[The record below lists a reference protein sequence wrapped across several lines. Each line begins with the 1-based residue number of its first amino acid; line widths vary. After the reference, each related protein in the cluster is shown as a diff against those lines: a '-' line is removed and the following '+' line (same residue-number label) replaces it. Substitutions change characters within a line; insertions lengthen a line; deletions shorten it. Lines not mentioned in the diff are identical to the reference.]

1 MKKMMMMA
9 AMLVA
14 VLSANAQNEIGQIT
28 LKPMAGVNLST
39 ITDEKDSKMKI
50 GLVAG
55 AEAEY
60 GLMEKLGVSA
70 GLLYS
75 MQGCKFDGDDDEEK
89 LDYINIPILANY
101 YVIPGLAVKAGIQP
115 GFLMSAK
122 DDNGKSFKDDC
133 NTFTFSIPVGT
144 SYEYQNFV
152 VDARYNIG
160 LSKINKEGSRSHK
173 NNVFMITIGYK
184 FSL

>member
-1 MKKMMMMA
+1 MKMMMIA

-14 VLSANAQNEIGQIT
+14 TLSANAQNEIGKIT
-28 LKPMAGVNLST
+28 LKPMVGINLST

-60 GLMEKLGVSA
+60 GLTEKLGISA

-75 MQGCKFDGDDDEEK
+75 MQGCKFDGDNDQEK
-89 LDYINIPILANY
+89 LDYINIPIMANY
-101 YVIPGLAVKAGIQP
+101 YVMPGLAVKAGIQP
-115 GFLMSAK
+115 GFLVSAK
-122 DDNGKSFKDDC
+122 DGNSFKNQC
-133 NTFTFSIPVGT
+133 NTFAFSIPIGA

-152 VDARYNIG
+152 VDARYSLG
-160 LSKINKEGSRSHK
+160 LSKINKEGSKSHK
-173 NNVFMITIGYK
+173 NGVFMISIGYK
-184 FSL
+184 FAL

>member
-28 LKPMAGVNLST
+28 VKPMVGVNLST
-39 ITDEKDSKMKI
+39 ITDEKDSETKT
-50 GLVAG
+50 GLTIG

-60 GLMEKLGVSA
+60 GFTEKIGFSA

-75 MQGCKFDGDDDEEK
+75 QQGCKFDGDDDEEK
-89 LDYINIPILANY
+89 LDYINIPVLANY
-101 YVIPGLAVKAGIQP
+101 YVMPGLAIKAGIQP

-122 DDNGKSFKDDC
+122 DENSKSFKDHC
-133 NTFTFSIPVGT
+133 KSFAFSIPIGA
-144 SYEYQNFV
+144 SYEIQNFV
-152 VDARYNIG
+152 VDARYNLG
-160 LSKINKEGSRSHK
+160 LTKINKRGDKSHK
-173 NNVFMITIGYK
+173 NSLFSITVGYK
-184 FSL
+184 FAL